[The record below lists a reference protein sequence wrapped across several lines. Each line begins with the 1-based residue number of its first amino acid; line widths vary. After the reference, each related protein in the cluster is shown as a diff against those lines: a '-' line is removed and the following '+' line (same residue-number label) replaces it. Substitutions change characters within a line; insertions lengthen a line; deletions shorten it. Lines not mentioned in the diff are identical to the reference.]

1 MSWAALEAGVTKTS
15 CMYGRVGCVGV
26 RSSAT
31 KRQRVPP
38 QTKKNDR
45 TDFKDSVFGASNLK
59 YAFANVD
66 FDTCD
71 VILNTK
77 GAQFLKMSIR
87 QSAI

>member
-1 MSWAALEAGVTKTS
+1 
-15 CMYGRVGCVGV
+15 MYGRVGCDGV

-31 KRQRVPP
+31 KTHIGPP
-38 QTKKNDR
+38 KTK
-45 TDFKDSVFGASNLK
+45 TDFTEFKDSVFGASNLK

>member
-1 MSWAALEAGVTKTS
+1 
-15 CMYGRVGCVGV
+15 MYGRVGCDGV

-31 KRQRVPP
+31 KTHIGPPKTKNRLYRIQR
-38 QTKKNDR
+38 
-45 TDFKDSVFGASNLK
+45 FSFIASNLK